1 MGFAEIITAIGGS
14 AVLFGAMAWLVRSAI
29 NHFLS
34 KDLEK
39 FKLNLQRETQQELMR
54 LQSSLQLVAL
64 EHQIRF
70 SKLHERRAQIIAEL
84 YSRVVELYRAAST
97 FVRLYQSLDEAKNRE
112 NIKSLWTAAD
122 KFINYFDKHRIYFN
136 ENTCTTIDSFN
147 EALSKA
153 CSNLI
158 FFIQDAS
165 ALNLT
170 SGHIW
175 NEWSKA
181 MTLMEGDVPKIRKSL
196 EGSFRE
202 ILGVLEPER
211 LT

>member
-1 MGFAEIITAIGGS
+1 MGFGEIITAIGGS
-14 AVLFGAMAWLVRSAI
+14 AVLFGAMAWLVRSVI

-39 FKLNLQRETQQELMR
+39 FKLNLQRESQQELMR
-54 LQSSLQLVAL
+54 LQSSLQLVEL

-70 SKLHERRAQIIAEL
+70 SKLHERRAEIIAEL
-84 YSRVVELYRAAST
+84 YTRAVGLYRAASA
-97 FVRLYQSLDEAKNRE
+97 FVKLYQSLDEAKNKE
-112 NIKSLWTAAD
+112 NIKSLWNAAD
-122 KFINYFDKHRIYFN
+122 KFRNYFDEHRIYFN

-158 FFIQDAS
+158 VFIQDAP

-170 SGHIW
+170 TAQIW
-175 NEWSKA
+175 DEWNKT

-196 EGSFRE
+196 EESFRE
-202 ILGVLEPER
+202 ILGVLKPER